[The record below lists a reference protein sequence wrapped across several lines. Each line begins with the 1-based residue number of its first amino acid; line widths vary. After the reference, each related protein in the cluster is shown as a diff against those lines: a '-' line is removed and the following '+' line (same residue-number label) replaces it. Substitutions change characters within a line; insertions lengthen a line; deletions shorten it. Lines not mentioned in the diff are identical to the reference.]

1 MHHVGVYLFVHLL
14 IMIIV
19 IKYILMLKWG
29 LNLIGNI
36 EFEDKIE
43 KKREKATNK

>member
-1 MHHVGVYLFVHLL
+1 LFVHLL